1 MAGPAPL
8 TEDEGAVLI
17 GLARAALA
25 ARLAGLPAPGP
36 ARLTP
41 RLDEPQGAFVTVLLE
56 GRLRGCIGIV
66 RPDEALWRV
75 ILHCALAAGFED
87 PRFPPLEPMEAPRL
101 SLEISVLSA
110 PRVVRDASEIRI
122 GRDGLIVTQGRRQ
135 GLLLPQVALE
145 HGWDAPGFLRE
156 TCRKAGLEDDAWTR
170 GARMEAFEAQ
180 VFAEGRRRP
189 VPARP

>member
-1 MAGPAPL
+1 
-8 TEDEGAVLI
+8 
-17 GLARAALA
+17 
-25 ARLAGLPAPGP
+25 
-36 ARLTP
+36 
-41 RLDEPQGAFVTVLLE
+41 
-56 GRLRGCIGIV
+56 
-66 RPDEALWRV
+66 LWRV

-87 PRFPPLEPMEAPRL
+87 PRFPPLEPTEAPGL

-145 HGWDAPGFLRE
+145 HGWDTPGFLRE

-180 VFAEGRRRP
+180 VFAERRRRP